1 MKTITIGEK
10 EYQLEFTF
18 EAAEHRGLIQD
29 MFRILSGSYLVRRGS
44 GESRDKDTERMET
57 AASML
62 DGVAEMISDMP
73 HICRTAFYAGL
84 LEHHRVPENGAT
96 QLMRQY
102 MKEQNLT
109 YMQLYEE
116 IRKCMEDDGFFALS
130 GLTGMLEQMN
140 AAAAQAG
147 KTAQT
152 GKAKKTASRKSRTS
166 AG

>member
-1 MKTITIGEK
+1 MKTVTIGEK

-18 EAAEHRGLIQD
+18 EAAEHRGLIQS

-44 GESRDKDTERMET
+44 AEAQEETPQEGT
-57 AASML
+57 AAAML

-84 LEHHRVPENGAT
+84 LEHHRVPEEEAV

-109 YMQLYEE
+109 YVQLYEE
-116 IRKCMEDDGFFALS
+116 LRSCMEDDGFFALS
-130 GLTGMLEQMN
+130 GLTGMLERMS
-140 AAAAQAG
+140 AAATQAG

-152 GKAKKTASRKSRTS
+152 GKTKQTVSRKSRTS

>member
-1 MKTITIGEK
+1 
-10 EYQLEFTF
+10 
-18 EAAEHRGLIQD
+18 
-29 MFRILSGSYLVRRGS
+29 
-44 GESRDKDTERMET
+44 
-57 AASML
+57 ML

-84 LEHHRVPENGAT
+84 LEHHRVPENEAA

-130 GLTGMLEQMN
+130 GLTGMLERMN

-152 GKAKKTASRKSRTS
+152 GKTKKTVSRKSRTS